1 MKTKQHKTPRIII
14 VTTPL
19 REEPSDFPPIGS
31 LSVITRLKQ
40 AGFGDTHFYNIDL
53 LRPTFEETIAYLK
66 KEKPDILGISAVV
79 STAYAFTKK
88 LSFAVREVLPKTT
101 IFLGG
106 NLGASAEIILKKTSV
121 DYICTGEGE
130 KTAVDFVC
138 RWLTANTKNDFSDV
152 KGLSFLDENGQLI
165 VTPDPEPISKEEV
178 YDIDSSILDDLG
190 QISTY
195 VTRADSTAIDH
206 SFGHDPRRLDTHRKN
221 KTFTFLTGSKGCV
234 ARCTFCHRWTK
245 GIRYIPVP
253 IFMKRLDYMIEKYNL
268 GFLSTGDENFGTD
281 RRWLSHFC
289 EEMKKRDMLW
299 RVSGMRVNRI
309 TPELISKMKDSGCV
323 SIIYGMESGSQ
334 KMLDIMEKVTTS
346 EQNLDAITWTL
357 ANKLFTIIQ
366 LVIAMPGETPETI
379 KETGDLTCHFVEQTP
394 EVDPNGIS
402 INYAQA
408 LPGTPLYETARRQ
421 GYIGSSVDD
430 EEKYLLE
437 ISDRDARDGK
447 TYINLTNYP
456 QLLLED
462 WYFEICLRTRW
473 AYVRKWG
480 IDRYMNTMLRS
491 LRFKHLKEA
500 QSLVSN
506 VDSGYFA
513 SPAREREVLMKMLSI
528 QKHTS
533 NLNIEHTETKKIK
546 IKAPTIWSLIRQSS
560 ISSMFSFYPRLFW
573 YGRHFSITF
582 TFLNACRKYG
592 KLHASKMLREYL
604 VWKLTY
610 PIFSIKNKKPLE
622 YISLRKL
629 LRKNFFPGIS
639 RDNPVM
645 DLLRKGR

>member
-1 MKTKQHKTPRIII
+1 
-14 VTTPL
+14 
-19 REEPSDFPPIGS
+19 
-31 LSVITRLKQ
+31 
-40 AGFGDTHFYNIDL
+40 
-53 LRPTFEETIAYLK
+53 
-66 KEKPDILGISAVV
+66 
-79 STAYAFTKK
+79 
-88 LSFAVREVLPKTT
+88 
-101 IFLGG
+101 
-106 NLGASAEIILKKTSV
+106 
-121 DYICTGEGE
+121 
-130 KTAVDFVC
+130 
-138 RWLTANTKNDFSDV
+138 
-152 KGLSFLDENGQLI
+152 
-165 VTPDPEPISKEEV
+165 
-178 YDIDSSILDDLG
+178 
-190 QISTY
+190 
-195 VTRADSTAIDH
+195 
-206 SFGHDPRRLDTHRKN
+206 
-221 KTFTFLTGSKGCV
+221 
-234 ARCTFCHRWTK
+234 
-245 GIRYIPVP
+245 
-253 IFMKRLDYMIEKYNL
+253 
-268 GFLSTGDENFGTD
+268 
-281 RRWLSHFC
+281 
-289 EEMKKRDMLW
+289 
-299 RVSGMRVNRI
+299 
-309 TPELISKMKDSGCV
+309 
-323 SIIYGMESGSQ
+323 
-334 KMLDIMEKVTTS
+334 
-346 EQNLDAITWTL
+346 
-357 ANKLFTIIQ
+357 
-366 LVIAMPGETPETI
+366 
-379 KETGDLTCHFVEQTP
+379 
-394 EVDPNGIS
+394 
-402 INYAQA
+402 
-408 LPGTPLYETARRQ
+408 
-421 GYIGSSVDD
+421 
-430 EEKYLLE
+430 
-437 ISDRDARDGK
+437 
-447 TYINLTNYP
+447 LTNYP